1 MVVPSQLTAL
11 NEHCS
16 IIMTITLAFSD
27 MSQLATM
34 KNLYLRTIVAVFF
47 FFFFFFFR
55 LEHRKKRL
63 LGYVNPLEGKK
74 GKFKSVLI
82 KRSCEETCIFQRK
95 SKRAM

>member
-47 FFFFFFFR
+47 FFFFFFF
-55 LEHRKKRL
+55 
-63 LGYVNPLEGKK
+63 
-74 GKFKSVLI
+74 S
-82 KRSCEETCIFQRK
+82 S
-95 SKRAM
+95 